1 MSTAAAFRTMKE
13 RHRYDG
19 AIIYHEQHQNKED
32 RIATLEPAIANGW
45 LAFNERD
52 LPGEFWKQFRQ
63 FPTADHNDAPDAVQ
77 GAQVPDN
84 HNRPTPS
91 ESRGCTQ
98 ATKAYGAPLMPRNG
112 TEPLYQTL
120 LNADRLKP
128 DSTFISWS
136 GHAHQ
141 LKDKRT
147 VVDKVLPPTMKVA
160 QKSVRGAVT
169 ANRAQDLRS
178 STGR

>member
-1 MSTAAAFRTMKE
+1 MSTDHAFRVMKD

-77 GAQVPDN
+77 GACRSRITTT
-84 HNRPTPS
+84 RPTAS

-112 TEPLYQTL
+112 TEP
-120 LNADRLKP
+120 P
-128 DSTFISWS
+128 
-136 GHAHQ
+136 
-141 LKDKRT
+141 
-147 VVDKVLPPTMKVA
+147 LPNIIESRPIET
-160 QKSVRGAVT
+160 
-169 ANRAQDLRS
+169 
-178 STGR
+178 